1 MSNNTRNKMN
11 SLEVAMAKLKNMVG
25 EGYYIQ
31 SKGPGSKL
39 KNMFNKT
46 RKPVHARIG
55 DYVVYAVRNE
65 KPVKI
70 EEFER
75 LKLVHEETKRKQE
88 SAANPQT
95 AANPQGYAMG
105 RPNFYGHAPNNK
117 PNNKPKNKPNHGNI
131 TRKQINASQ
140 PQTWGQK
147 RFNEFLNER
156 KKEIEKYKLEQEKKL
171 KASVNPIKG
180 EN

>member
-11 SLEVAMAKLKNMVG
+11 SLEAAMAKLKNMVG

-39 KNMFNKT
+39 KNMLFNKT

-55 DYVVYAVRNE
+55 DFVVYAVRNE

-75 LKLVHEETKRKQE
+75 LVDEETKRKQE

-105 RPNFYGHAPNNK
+105 RPNFYGHAPNNG
-117 PNNKPKNKPNHGNI
+117 NN
-131 TRKQINASQ
+131 TRKTRNTRNRNNARQ
-140 PQTWGQK
+140 PQTWGQN
-147 RFNEFLNER
+147 RINEFLKKR
-156 KKEIEKYKLEQEKKL
+156 KNEIEKYKLEQEKKL
-171 KASVNPIKG
+171 KASVNSTKG

>member
-11 SLEVAMAKLKNMVG
+11 SLEAAMAKLKNMVG

-55 DYVVYAVRNE
+55 DYVVYSVNNE

-88 SAANPQT
+88 SAANPQ
-95 AANPQGYAMG
+95 GYAMG
-105 RPNFYGHAPNNK
+105 RRNFYGHAPNNK
-117 PNNKPKNKPNHGNI
+117 PNNGN
-131 TRKQINASQ
+131 TRKRKNASQ
-140 PQTWGQK
+140 PQSWGS
-147 RFNEFLNER
+147 NERNGYLANR
-156 KKEIEKYKLEQEKKL
+156 KKEIENYKLKQEKT
-171 KASVNPIKG
+171 
-180 EN
+180 

>member
-1 MSNNTRNKMN
+1 MSNNTRNKNN

-55 DYVVYAVRNE
+55 DFVVYSVRNE

-75 LKLVHEETKRKQE
+75 LVDEETKRKQE

-95 AANPQGYAMG
+95 AANPQGYTMG
-105 RPNFYGHAPNNK
+105 PPNFQGHAPNK
-117 PNNKPKNKPNHGNI
+117 PNNRNNTNNGNN
-131 TRKQINASQ
+131 TRKRKNASQ
-140 PQTWGQK
+140 PQPWGS
-147 RFNEFLNER
+147 NER
-156 KKEIEKYKLEQEKKL
+156 NRYLANRQKVLEKHRLEQEKKL
-171 KASVNPIKG
+171 KASVNSTKE